1 MMEDFVLKQT
11 AYTIVLADPAHNR
24 TAFVLD
30 NVAATQRP
38 AVARALMARPEGI
51 EQVGF
56 VCPYEGPAWGRLEM
70 MGGEFCGNA
79 ARSFGLYLAQQRGL
93 AGPAEVPVEIS
104 GCPHVLNV
112 RVDTTA
118 STARAEMPLPIEVL
132 SVRLQEQDCP
142 VIRFDGITHVIIP
155 DQVPQEDWMHQAQ
168 QALSKRFDCDA
179 LGLLFWD
186 TQQRFLTP
194 VVTVR
199 KTGTTVR
206 ESSCGSGC
214 VALAV
219 YLSQTCQNGA
229 GTYVIEQP
237 GGRISAQ
244 VIRQEGH
251 IVQASIGGA
260 VEIQPARTVQL
271 TLPLAD

>member
-1 MMEDFVLKQT
+1 MEDAVLKQ
-11 AYTIVLADPAHNR
+11 ACYTIVLADPAHNR

-30 NVAATQRP
+30 DVAPAARP
-38 AVARALMARPEGI
+38 AVARALMALPEGI

-56 VCPYEGPAWGRLEM
+56 VRPCDGPAWGRLEM

-79 ARSFGLYLAQQRGL
+79 VRSFGLYLAQQRGL
-93 AGPAEVPVEIS
+93 VGAAEVPVEIS
-104 GCPHVLNV
+104 GCAHVLTV
-112 RVDTTA
+112 RADTTA

-132 SVRLQEQDCP
+132 SIHLQGKDCP
-142 VIRFDGITHVIIP
+142 VIRFDGITHVILP
-155 DQVPQEDWMHQAQ
+155 DQAPQEDWMQQAR
-168 QALSKRFDCDA
+168 QALSARFDYDA
-179 LGLLFWD
+179 LGLLFWE
-186 TQQRFLTP
+186 TQRRFLTP

-199 KTGTTVR
+199 QTGTTVQ

-214 VALAV
+214 VALAA
-219 YLSQTCQNGA
+219 YLSQNCRNGA

-244 VIRQEGH
+244 VIRQEGQ

-260 VEIQPARTVQL
+260 VQIHPVRTIQL
-271 TLPLAD
+271 SLPLAD